1 MRDLSGEGRAR
12 GKKSIEQTFDFV
24 KLEA

>member
-12 GKKSIEQTFDFV
+12 GKKSIEHMFDFV